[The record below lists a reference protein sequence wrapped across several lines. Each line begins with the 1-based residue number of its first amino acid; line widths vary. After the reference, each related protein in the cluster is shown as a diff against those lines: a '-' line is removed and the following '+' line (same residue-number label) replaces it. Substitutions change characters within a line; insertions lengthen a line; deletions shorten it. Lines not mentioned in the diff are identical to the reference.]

1 MKKLEILKVSFIL
14 RSDKKNSGSSPVMM
28 QLYLSGRRAYIGTG
42 HKVNYDEWD
51 ICSPACKLG
60 EKLKVPVYQFLK
72 EPIIRRFG
80 IEIFEALEATAKRNG

>member
-51 ICSPACKLG
+51 SNFGRVKG
-60 EKLKVPVYQFLK
+60 SSKKVSTINLHLDTMKMDVLQ
-72 EPIIRRFG
+72 
-80 IEIFEALEATAKRNG
+80 IFHTMKANQ